1 MFEGLLK
8 SKKHAFATDP
18 SNHILLTQH
27 VTLILSDLHR
37 IVDMFC
43 WLCMLYVGIPGVPR
57 IGVTAR
63 GLCEHQREKI
73 MDWTSQLFQL
83 SNFFCILHFA
93 YLSQFYRTLS
103 RSKLRH
109 CIFLHNMEIS
119 KITIC
124 NKVASPNT
132 GREKMHMGI
141 ILSNFFSL
149 LHASAVDDEG

>member
-83 SNFFCILHFA
+83 SKYFCILHFA
-93 YLSQFYRTLS
+93 YLSQLYRTLS

-109 CIFLHNMEIS
+109 CIFLHYMEIS
-119 KITIC
+119 KITSC
-124 NKVASPNT
+124 NKVACVHLNHQTQS
-132 GREKMHMGI
+132 GRKCIWG
-141 ILSNFFSL
+141 
-149 LHASAVDDEG
+149 